1 MNFAYCWEEM
11 GCEGDCSVR
20 ERQVL
25 FCWRARIESS
35 DVPRHCDA
43 CDYRQKWVRGEYS
56 VEAFVQK
63 YNRRAARRRDT
74 KVLVIDDDPHI
85 LFALEEIVRS
95 LGHEPVSAIDGE
107 DGFVLARGII
117 PDLIITDIVMPKV
130 DGFALCTLLRENP
143 RTRHIPVI
151 IVTARDRKTDAD
163 RGRSL
168 GTEAFL
174 VKPFRANELSD
185 HITRI
190 LAPPE
195 QQSSRYPVGTARA

>member
-1 MNFAYCWEEM
+1 MNFAFCWEDK
-11 GCEGDCSVR
+11 GCEANCSIR

-25 FCWRARIESS
+25 FCWRARVEDSES
-35 DVPRHCDA
+35 PLHCDS

-63 YNRRAARRRDT
+63 YNRRAARRRDI

-85 LFALEEIVRS
+85 LFALEETVRN

-107 DGFVLARGII
+107 DGLVLARGII
-117 PDLIITDIVMPKV
+117 PDLIITDIVMPKI
-130 DGFALCTLLRENP
+130 DGFALCTLLREDP

-151 IVTARDRKTDAD
+151 IVTARDRKADAD

-174 VKPFRANELSD
+174 VKPFRASELSD
-185 HITRI
+185 HITRV

-195 QQSSRYPVGTARA
+195 RPFSPYPVETVGV